1 MKKNT
6 LKIVRNMIKLIKQHE
21 AYFFKDEKGK
31 TFYTYTR
38 GGWIKPA
45 EIDGEPLEYVGKHD
59 DTDVSLIPP
68 VPDWRG
74 VKSSMP
80 ILAKVGEL

>member
-6 LKIVRNMIKLIKQHE
+6 LKIVRNMMKLIKKYE

-31 TFYTYTR
+31 TFYTYR
-38 GGWIKPA
+38 RAGWVKPA
-45 EIDGEPLEYVGKHD
+45 KIDGKVLEYVDEHD
-59 DTDVSLIPP
+59 NVYVGITSPIPN
-68 VPDWRG
+68 WEG
-74 VKSSMP
+74 VKAGKP